1 MTLFF
6 NSTSFKTITVN
17 NGFKS
22 RIQHDTT
29 LLYRVADVVV
39 DDDDDDDDTEEV

>member
-22 RIQHDTT
+22 RMTQHY
-29 LLYRVADVVV
+29 YRVAVVVVVV
-39 DDDDDDDDTEEV
+39 DDDDDTEEM